1 MSHIN
6 IYINGS
12 DEPYITKYLNNDSD
26 ILFDTPIQFLVKMEI
41 IYEKNDKNYYIVTL
55 HTNTYTIN
63 LNKNTEIN
71 YDEND
76 ERVELYGARTI
87 LHSSTNE
94 FTKATV
100 HIYQKT
106 DTLNKPMY
114 TDNIDCDKC
123 LDQLKK
129 CEQYSI
135 LENQRCREIENSL
148 KDMHKYKVQNDE
160 LRKLIDSK
168 NQDTTSNM
176 IIIVCVIII
185 LLLLGLCIYLQ
196 FF

>member
-26 ILFDTPIQFLVKMEI
+26 ILFDTPIQFVKKIEI
-41 IYEKNDKNYYIVTL
+41 IYEKNDDNYYIVTL

-114 TDNIDCDKC
+114 TDNIDCDTC
-123 LDQLKK
+123 LD
-129 CEQYSI
+129 
-135 LENQRCREIENSL
+135 
-148 KDMHKYKVQNDE
+148 H
-160 LRKLIDSK
+160 
-168 NQDTTSNM
+168 
-176 IIIVCVIII
+176 
-185 LLLLGLCIYLQ
+185 
-196 FF
+196 

>member
-6 IYINGS
+6 IYIKGS
-12 DEPYITKYLNNDSD
+12 EEPYITKYLNDDSD
-26 ILFDTPIQFLVKMEI
+26 ILFDTPIQFVKKIEI
-41 IYEKNDKNYYIVTL
+41 IYEKNDDNYYIVTL

-135 LENQRCREIENSL
+135 HENQRCRDIENSL
-148 KDMHKYKVQNDE
+148 KDMHKYKAQNDQ
-160 LRKLIDSK
+160 LRKQIDSK
-168 NQDTTSNM
+168 NQDTSSNT
-176 IIIVCVIII
+176 IIIVCVVIIV
-185 LLLLGLCIYLQ
+185 LLLGLCIYLR